1 MSALRRTPLYQ
12 AHVELGG
19 RMVEFAGFEMPVQ
32 YRSIVAEHTA
42 VRERV
47 GLFDVSHMG
56 QIHFR
61 GPDAVATV
69 EKLVTCPVS
78 SLRPGRVRYGCLCNQ
93 EGGIVD
99 DVTVYRIAEDHLFLC
114 VNAAN
119 IEKDYRWI
127 LRHAPDAAGIRN
139 RSDETALLALQ
150 GPAAAPLLAT
160 LAEEDL
166 SDLKRFRFRN
176 ARLAHHQATISRT
189 GYTGSDGFELYLESA
204 AAEAVWKALLEA
216 GEPFGITAAGLGARD
231 TLRLE
236 AALPLYGQELDE
248 TTSPLEARLDRFV
261 KLEEGGFIG
270 ADAIARRLEAGT
282 PAAPGRIHP
291 GGAGHRPC
299 RLPDRSRGRRGGRRD
314 LRRALPH
321 TRKIHRP
328 RLRSADAGGRRIEI
342 RCDGSRQDDSGKSG
356 RNPVHP
362 GVGAP
367 GERSMR

>member
-1 MSALRRTPLYQ
+1 LSGLRRTPLYQ
-12 AHVELGG
+12 AHLQLAG
-19 RMVEFAGFEMPVQ
+19 RMVEFAGFEMPVR
-32 YRSIVAEHTA
+32 YGSIVAEHTA

-78 SLRPGRVRYGCLCNQ
+78 SLRPGRVRYGCLCNL

-99 DVTVYRIAEDHLFLC
+99 DVTVYRIAADHLFLC

-119 IEKDYRWI
+119 IEKDHGWI
-127 LRHAPDAAGIRN
+127 LRHAPPTADIQN

-150 GPAAAPLLAT
+150 GPAAAPLLAS
-160 LAEEDL
+160 LLGEEEI
-166 SDLKRFRFRN
+166 SALKRFRFRT
-176 ARLAHHQATISRT
+176 ARLAGCDATISRT
-189 GYTGSDGFELYLESA
+189 GYTGADGFELYLETA
-204 AAEAVWKALLEA
+204 AAEAVWTLLLEA
-216 GEPFGITAAGLGARD
+216 GEPFGIAPAGLGARD

-270 ADAIARRLEAGT
+270 SEAIARRLEEGHPRLLAGFVLEERGIARAGYPIAFRGEEVGIVT
-282 PAAPGRIHP
+282 SGAPSPTLGKSIGLGYVPPTLAALGS
-291 GGAGHRPC
+291 GF
-299 RLPDRSRGRRGGRRD
+299 DVMVRGRTIPARVVETPFI
-314 LRRALPH
+314 RA
-321 TRKIHRP
+321 
-328 RLRSADAGGRRIEI
+328 
-342 RCDGSRQDDSGKSG
+342 
-356 RNPVHP
+356 
-362 GVGAP
+362 
-367 GERSMR
+367 

>member
-1 MSALRRTPLYQ
+1 
-12 AHVELGG
+12 
-19 RMVEFAGFEMPVQ
+19 MVEFAGFEMPVQ

-56 QIHFR
+56 QIQIHFH
-61 GPDAVATV
+61 GPEAVAIV

-99 DVTVYRIAEDHLFLC
+99 DVTVYRIAENHLFLC

-127 LRHAPDAAGIRN
+127 LENTPDPAGIQN
-139 RSDETALLALQ
+139 RSDQTALLALQ
-150 GPAAAPLLAT
+150 GPAAAPLLAR
-160 LAEEDL
+160 LAGEDL
-166 SDLKRFRFRN
+166 SDLKRFRFRD
-176 ARLAHHQATISRT
+176 ARLAQRQATVSRT
-189 GYTGSDGFELYLESA
+189 GYTGSEGFELYLESA
-204 AAEAVWKALLEA
+204 AAEPVWRALLEA
-216 GEPFGITAAGLGARD
+216 GESFGITAAGLGARD

-270 ADAIARRLEAGT
+270 AEAIARRLKLGHPRLLAGFILEARGIARAGYPIALEGEEVGVVT
-282 PAAPGRIHP
+282 SGAPSPTLGKSIGLGYVPPTLAAVGSRF
-291 GGAGHRPC
+291 
-299 RLPDRSRGRRGGRRD
+299 DVMVRGRTIPARVVETPFI
-314 LRRALPH
+314 RA
-321 TRKIHRP
+321 
-328 RLRSADAGGRRIEI
+328 
-342 RCDGSRQDDSGKSG
+342 
-356 RNPVHP
+356 
-362 GVGAP
+362 
-367 GERSMR
+367 